1 VSEES
6 DDSDKTQEATPERR
20 RQARENGQFAK
31 ARDTGAMAAT
41 FAVLLALS
49 GFGDSLLIRMRD
61 FSMHCFRDLGALSG
75 EGFEVAGR
83 EATLTLLALIVPI
96 IAAACIAGVAAGLWE
111 AGFHPN
117 LELALPKW
125 ERMDPIPKL
134 QQMFSPKQGLVSV
147 ALSLGRVLVVGFVA
161 YLVVD
166 RELPRLERLTTARLP
181 DAMLA
186 VGEVLAKLGL
196 WCTLALAVLT
206 ALDYGHSWM
215 RHEASIRMSL
225 EELKREHKQQEG
237 DPRIKSRQRAAARER
252 LRRGL
257 KKQVLESDVVIANPT
272 HIAIA
277 LRYKPQQGAPVV
289 LARGFDEVALYMR
302 QIAEEGGVPVI
313 ENKPLA
319 RALAEVKVGR
329 VIPVEFY
336 GAVAEVLAFV
346 YRLKNRGRRA

>member
-1 VSEES
+1 VSEDN

-20 RQARENGQFAK
+20 RQARDNGQFAK
-31 ARDTGAMAAT
+31 ARDTGAMAAS
-41 FAVLLALS
+41 FAVLLAIS
-49 GFGDSLLIRMRD
+49 GFGDTLLIRVRD
-61 FSMHCFRDLGALSG
+61 FSLRCFRDLGALSG

-83 EATLTLLALIVPI
+83 EAAVTLVALIVPI
-96 IAAACIAGVAAGLWE
+96 IGAACVAGVAAGLWE

-117 LELALPKW
+117 LELASPKF
-125 ERMDPIPKL
+125 ERLDPVGKL
-134 QQMFSPKQGLVSV
+134 QQMFSPKQGLVSI
-147 ALSLGRVLVVGFVA
+147 ALSLGRVGVVALVA
-161 YLVVD
+161 YLVID
-166 RELPRLERLTTARLP
+166 RELPHLQRLTTARLP
-181 DAMLA
+181 DAMIVVA
-186 VGEVLAKLGL
+186 GVLSKLGL
-196 WCTLALAVLT
+196 WCMLALAVLT
-206 ALDYGHSWM
+206 AVDYGHSWM
-215 RHEASIRMSL
+215 KHESSIRMSL

-237 DPRIKSRQRAAARER
+237 DPRIKARQRANARER

-277 LRYKPQQGAPVV
+277 VRYKASQGAPVV

-319 RALAEVKVGR
+319 RALAEVRVGR

-336 GAVAEVLAFV
+336 NAVAEVLAFV

>member
-1 VSEES
+1 MS
-6 DDSDKTQEATPERR
+6 DDSDDSEKTQEATPERR

-31 ARDTGAMAAT
+31 ARDTGAMAAS
-41 FAVLLALS
+41 FAVLLALG
-49 GFGDSLLIRMRD
+49 GFGDSLVIRMRD
-61 FSMHCFRDLGALSG
+61 FALRCFRDAGALAG
-75 EGFEVAGR
+75 DGLEFAGR
-83 EATLTLLALIVPI
+83 EAAMTLIGLIAPI
-96 IAAACIAGVAAGLWE
+96 IAAACVAGVAAGIAE

-117 LELALPKW
+117 LELAMPKF
-125 ERMDPIPKL
+125 ERLDPISKL
-134 QQMFSPKQGLVSV
+134 QQLFSPKQGLVSV
-147 ALSLGRVLVVGFVA
+147 TLALGRVGVVGLVA
-161 YLVVD
+161 YLTID

-186 VGEVLAKLGL
+186 VGEVLSKLGL

-215 RHEASIRMSL
+215 KHEASIRMSL
-225 EELKREHKQQEG
+225 EEMKREHKQQEG
-237 DPRIKSRQRAAARER
+237 DPRIKARQRAAARER

-277 LRYKPQQGAPVV
+277 LRYKPEQGAPVV
-289 LARGFDEVALYMR
+289 LAKGFDEVALYMR
-302 QIAEEGGVPVI
+302 QVAEEGGVPVI

-319 RALAEVKVGR
+319 RALAEVRVNR

-336 GAVAEVLAFV
+336 SAVAEVLAFV

>member
-1 VSEES
+1 VSEDN

-31 ARDTGAMAAT
+31 ARDTGAMAAS
-41 FAVLLALS
+41 FAVLLALF
-49 GFGDSLLIRMRD
+49 GFGESILVRMRD
-61 FSMHCFRDLGALSG
+61 FSLRCFRDLGALSG
-75 EGFEVAGR
+75 EGFDVAGR
-83 EATLTLLALIVPI
+83 EAATTLLALIVPVI
-96 IAAACIAGVAAGLWE
+96 SAACVAGVAAGLWE

-117 LELALPKW
+117 LELAAPKF
-125 ERMDPIPKL
+125 ERLDPVGKL
-134 QQMFSPKQGLVSV
+134 KQMFSPKQGLVSV
-147 ALSLGRVLVVGFVA
+147 ALSLGRVGVVGLVA
-161 YLVVD
+161 YLVID
-166 RELPRLERLTTARLP
+166 RELPRLERLTTMRLP
-181 DAMLA
+181 DAVIA
-186 VGEVLAKLGL
+186 VAEVVAKLGL
-196 WCTLALAVLT
+196 WCMLALAVLT
-206 ALDYGHSWM
+206 AIDFGHSWM

-225 EELKREHKQQEG
+225 EEMKREHKQQEG

-257 KKQVLESDVVIANPT
+257 KKQVLEADVVIANPT

-277 LRYKPQQGAPVV
+277 LRYKAAQGAPVV

-319 RALAEVKVGR
+319 RALAEVRVGK

-336 GAVAEVLAFV
+336 NAVAEVLAFV

>member
-1 VSEES
+1 MSEE
-6 DDSDKTQEATPERR
+6 DDSEKTQEASPERR

-31 ARDTGAMAAT
+31 ARDTGAMAAS
-41 FAVLLALS
+41 FAVLLALG
-49 GFGDSLLIRMRD
+49 GFGDSLLIKMRD
-61 FSMHCFRDLGALSG
+61 FSVRCFRDAGALAG
-75 EGFEVAGR
+75 DGLDVAGR
-83 EATLTLLALIVPI
+83 EAAFTLVGLILPI
-96 IAAACIAGVAAGLWE
+96 LAAACIAGVAAGLWE

-117 LELALPKW
+117 LELALPKF
-125 ERMDPIPKL
+125 ERLDPINKL
-134 QQMFSPKQGLVSV
+134 QQMFSPKQSAMSI
-147 ALSLGRVLVVGFVA
+147 ALSLGRVAVVGLVA
-161 YLVVD
+161 YLVIE
-166 RELPRLERLTTARLP
+166 RELPRLERLSTARLP

-186 VGEVLAKLGL
+186 IGGVLSKLAL

-206 ALDYGHSWM
+206 ALDYGQSWM

-225 EELKREHKQQEG
+225 DELKREHKQQEG
-237 DPRIKSRQRAAARER
+237 DPRLKARQRSAARER
-252 LRRGL
+252 MRRGL

-277 LRYKPQQGAPVV
+277 IRYKAAQGAPVV
-289 LARGFDEVALYMR
+289 LAKGFDEVALYMR

-319 RALAEVKVGR
+319 RALAEVRVNR